1 MGPERHVLHKNHSDR
16 MSRPPIFD
24 CPEEFTRVAEE
35 YFAAREAE
43 DKPFTVNGLA
53 LALGMTRETL
63 LRYGEKDGFSDAV
76 KAVRAR
82 LEEYWEC
89 RLAGNNAAGTIFW
102 LKNQGWSDK
111 TETELYGKGGGPVQH
126 EASVTLE
133 PSEAYRRMLNG

>member
-1 MGPERHVLHKNHSDR
+1 MA
-16 MSRPPIFD
+16 RPPIFTTAD
-24 CPEEFTRVAEE
+24 EFTAAAEA
-35 YFAAREAE
+35 YFDGREAQ

-82 LEEYWEC
+82 LEDHWEC
-89 RLAGNNAAGTIFW
+89 RLAGPNATGTIFW

-111 TETELYGKGGGPVQH
+111 NETELYGRHGGPV
-126 EASVTLE
+126 ESITRIELVAMSGNDR
-133 PSEAYRRMLNG
+133 SEG

>member
-1 MGPERHVLHKNHSDR
+1 

-24 CPEEFTRVAEE
+24 TAEEFTAVAEA
-35 YFAAREAE
+35 YFDKREAE

-63 LRYGEKDGFSDAV
+63 LRYGEKEGFSDAV

-82 LEEYWEC
+82 LEDHWES
-89 RLAGNNAAGTIFW
+89 RLAGGNAAGTIFW

-111 TETELYGKGGGPVQH
+111 TEQVVTATVEHGGQ
-126 EASVTLE
+126 VTLE
-133 PSEAYRRMLNG
+133 PSEAYLRMLNG